1 MSTKLTGTCKW
12 FNTKKGFGFIKPDGE
27 GEDLFVHQSVIKS
40 QGFRSLG
47 EGEVVEYNVETEN
60 GKSKAIDV
68 TGPNGAD
75 CVGEQRNQ
83 HQGGNFGGNSRGG
96 SYGGGRGGS
105 TTKEEGKDDV
115 KGLMPMQQAWF
126 HRNEGIVCMC
136 VRFLCVLLC

>member
-96 SYGGGRGGS
+96 SYSGGRGGSYGGGRGRGGYEQEGRGGYGGGRGGGYQS
-105 TTKEEGKDDV
+105 RGGYSQD
-115 KGLMPMQQAWF
+115 QY
-126 HRNEGIVCMC
+126 
-136 VRFLCVLLC
+136 

>member
-105 TTKEEGKDDV
+105 YGGGRGRGGYEQEGRGGYGGGRGGGYQSRGGYSQD
-115 KGLMPMQQAWF
+115 QY
-126 HRNEGIVCMC
+126 
-136 VRFLCVLLC
+136 

>member
-60 GKSKAIDV
+60 GKSKAVDV

-105 TTKEEGKDDV
+105 YGGGRGRGGYEQEGRGGYGGGRGGGYQSRGGYSQD
-115 KGLMPMQQAWF
+115 QY
-126 HRNEGIVCMC
+126 
-136 VRFLCVLLC
+136 

>member
-96 SYGGGRGGS
+96 SYGGGRGSYGGGRGRGGYEQEGS
-105 TTKEEGKDDV
+105 SRGGYGGGRGGYQSRGGYSQD
-115 KGLMPMQQAWF
+115 QY
-126 HRNEGIVCMC
+126 
-136 VRFLCVLLC
+136 

>member
-105 TTKEEGKDDV
+105 YGGGRGRGGYEQEGSSRGGYGGGRGGYQSRGGYSQD
-115 KGLMPMQQAWF
+115 QY
-126 HRNEGIVCMC
+126 
-136 VRFLCVLLC
+136 

>member
-83 HQGGNFGGNSRGG
+83 GGNFGGNSRGG
-96 SYGGGRGGS
+96 SYGGGRGSYGGGRGRGGYEQEGS
-105 TTKEEGKDDV
+105 SRGGYGGGRGGGYQSRGGYSQD
-115 KGLMPMQQAWF
+115 QY
-126 HRNEGIVCMC
+126 
-136 VRFLCVLLC
+136 

>member
-60 GKSKAIDV
+60 GKSKAVDV

-75 CVGEQRNQ
+75 CIGEQRNH
-83 HQGGNFGGNSRGG
+83 HQGGNFRGNNRGSYGGGRGG
-96 SYGGGRGGS
+96 SYGGGRGRGGY
-105 TTKEEGKDDV
+105 EQEGRGGYGGGRGGGYQSRGGYSHD
-115 KGLMPMQQAWF
+115 QY
-126 HRNEGIVCMC
+126 
-136 VRFLCVLLC
+136 

>member
-83 HQGGNFGGNSRGG
+83 NQGGNFGGNSRGG

-105 TTKEEGKDDV
+105 YGGGRGRGGYEQEGSSRGGYGGGRGGYQSRGGYSQD
-115 KGLMPMQQAWF
+115 QY
-126 HRNEGIVCMC
+126 
-136 VRFLCVLLC
+136 